1 MKFILISVGTVCVGL
16 GAAGIVLP
24 GLPATPFFL
33 AAAACFV
40 RSSDRLY
47 TWLMEH
53 KTFGVFVR
61 NFYRDGGMTRKARII
76 SLTAMWCMIT
86 VSGVF
91 FLQSMTAR
99 IVLCTTGVIGT
110 IVIFLMPTANTDS

>member
-1 MKFILISVGTVCVGL
+1 MRILLISVGTLCVGL
-16 GAAGIVLP
+16 GAVGVVLP

-47 TWLMEH
+47 NWLMQH

-86 VSGVF
+86 LSGMF
-91 FLQSMTAR
+91 FLHTLTAR
-99 IVLCTTGVIGT
+99 VILLSVGIIGT
-110 IVIFLMPTANTDS
+110 IVILLMPRARTI